1 MDLLVSQRR
10 NEDGSVLVAA
20 VLFMIIL
27 TLIGMAAMNTST
39 VEKQIAAN
47 DKSKKIVFHVA
58 DSGVYAVPKLIS
70 ECISAEA
77 QVAANGI
84 EYLDPSGDRF
94 AVPDNVPG
102 DNPNSDFYEQIT
114 DQVPYNNAKD
124 VRIDI
129 DGNTNT
135 VEVDVERTGT
145 VILAGGGAEF
155 GTGAEGLG
163 YNSSGSRALLF
174 RQDSFGVGPQ
184 DSASNIIA
192 PYRLITDF

>member
-1 MDLLVSQRR
+1 MDLLISQKP

-39 VEKQIAAN
+39 VEQQIAAN
-47 DKSKKIVFHVA
+47 DKSKKIAFHVA
-58 DSGVYAVPKLIS
+58 DSGVYAVPKLIAA
-70 ECISAEA
+70 CISAET
-77 QVAANGI
+77 QVAVVGDI
-84 EYLDPSGDRF
+84 TYLNHNEI
-94 AVPDNVPG
+94 PD
-102 DNPNSDFYEQIT
+102 PNSDFYEQIT
-114 DQVPYNNAKD
+114 DQVPYDNAKD
-124 VRIDI
+124 VRINI
-129 DGNTNT
+129 DGNR

-184 DSASNIIA
+184 NSASNIIA

>member
-1 MDLLVSQRR
+1 MDLLISQKP

-39 VEKQIAAN
+39 VEQQIAAN
-47 DKSKKIVFHVA
+47 DKSKKIAFHVA
-58 DSGVYAVPKLIS
+58 DSGVYAVPKLIAA
-70 ECISAEA
+70 CISAEN

-84 EYLDPSGDRF
+84 EYLDPSGASF
-94 AVPDNVPG
+94 AAPDNVPG
-102 DNPNSDFYEQIT
+102 NNDPNKDFYKQIT
-114 DQVPYNNAKD
+114 DQAPYNNAKD
-124 VRIDI
+124 VRINI
-129 DGNTNT
+129 DGNT

-184 DSASNIIA
+184 NSASNIIA